1 VKKPQRVFERASR
14 VLLSEG
20 DAGTA
25 QTIFE
30 VRSFA
35 IRFLVIF
42 CLTSFTCGFAAFLLL
57 QAFSAS
63 GSLQTA
69 NLLLLLIASVST
81 GMVLGILLCFL
92 FLACWLAGHADEVRT
107 NGVTAAELSYWIPMI
122 LAAAAA
128 FPSSALGFCYGVGIN
143 MLYAVA
149 HGADWPSMSEM
160 GPPLALNALLS
171 VVLYKLWSSF
181 RERV

>member
-1 VKKPQRVFERASR
+1 M
-14 VLLSEG
+14 LLSEG

-25 QTIFE
+25 RTVFQ

-69 NLLLLLIASVST
+69 NILLLVVSSVST

-92 FLACWLAGHADEVRT
+92 FMACWLAGHADEVKS
-107 NGVTAAELSYWIPMI
+107 NGAVAAELSYWIPMI

-128 FPSSALGFCYGVGIN
+128 FPSSALGFCYGVGLN
-143 MLYAVA
+143 LLYAVY
-149 HGADWPSMSEM
+149 HGAAWPSL
-160 GPPLALNALLS
+160 GDAATPVILNLLLTLL
-171 VVLYKLWSSF
+171 LYKLWSSF
-181 RERV
+181 KERV

>member
-1 VKKPQRVFERASR
+1 MFQ
-14 VLLSEG
+14 
-20 DAGTA
+20 
-25 QTIFE
+25 

-69 NLLLLLIASVST
+69 NILLLVVSSVST

-92 FLACWLAGHADEVRT
+92 FMACWLAGHADEVKS
-107 NGVTAAELSYWIPMI
+107 NGAVAAELSYWIPMI

-128 FPSSALGFCYGVGIN
+128 FPSSALGFCYGVGLN
-143 MLYAVA
+143 LLYAVY
-149 HGADWPSMSEM
+149 HGAAWPSL
-160 GPPLALNALLS
+160 GDAATPVILNLLLTLL
-171 VVLYKLWSSF
+171 LYKLWSSF
-181 RERV
+181 KERV

>member
-1 VKKPQRVFERASR
+1 MFQ
-14 VLLSEG
+14 
-20 DAGTA
+20 
-25 QTIFE
+25 

-69 NLLLLLIASVST
+69 NILLLVVSSVST
-81 GMVLGILLCFL
+81 GVVLGILLCFL
-92 FLACWLAGHADEVRT
+92 FMACWLAGHADEVKS
-107 NGVTAAELSYWIPMI
+107 NGVVAAELSYWIPMI

-128 FPSSALGFCYGVGIN
+128 FPSSALGFCYGVGLN
-143 MLYAVA
+143 LLYSVY
-149 HGADWPSMSEM
+149 HGAEWPTVAEA
-160 GPPLALNALLS
+160 GPPVILNVILS
-171 VVLYKLWSSF
+171 LVLYKLWSSF
-181 RERV
+181 RDRV

>member
-1 VKKPQRVFERASR
+1 MTQRVFDRASR

-25 QTIFE
+25 QTVFQ

-69 NLLLLLIASVST
+69 NILLLVVSSVST
-81 GMVLGILLCFL
+81 GVVLGILLCFL
-92 FLACWLAGHADEVRT
+92 FMACWLAGHADEVKS
-107 NGVTAAELSYWIPMI
+107 NGKVAAELSYWIPMI

-128 FPSSALGFCYGVGIN
+128 FPSSALGFCYGVGLN
-143 MLYAVA
+143 LLYSVY
-149 HGADWPSMSEM
+149 HGAEWPTFAEA
-160 GPPLALNALLS
+160 GPPVILNVILS
-171 VVLYKLWSSF
+171 LVLYKLWSSF
-181 RERV
+181 RDRV

>member
-1 VKKPQRVFERASR
+1 MTQRVFDRASR

-20 DAGTA
+20 DVGTA
-25 QTIFE
+25 QTVFQ

-42 CLTSFTCGFAAFLLL
+42 CATSFTAGFAAFLLL

-69 NLLLLLIASVST
+69 NLLLLVVSSVST
-81 GMVLGILLCFL
+81 GVVLGILLCFL
-92 FLACWLAGHADEVRT
+92 FMACWLAGHAEEVKS
-107 NGVTAAELSYWIPMI
+107 NGSVAAELSYWIPMI

-128 FPSSALGFCYGVGIN
+128 FPSSALGFCYGVGLN
-143 MLYAVA
+143 LVYSVY
-149 HGADWPSMSEM
+149 HGAEWPSFADA
-160 GPPLALNALLS
+160 GPSLILNIILS
-171 VVLYKLWSSF
+171 LVLYKLWSSF
-181 RERV
+181 RDRV

>member
-1 VKKPQRVFERASR
+1 MTQRVFDRASR

-25 QTIFE
+25 RTVFQ

-69 NLLLLLIASVST
+69 NILLLVVSSVST
-81 GMVLGILLCFL
+81 GVVLGILLCFL
-92 FLACWLAGHADEVRT
+92 FMACWLAGHADEVKS
-107 NGVTAAELSYWIPMI
+107 NGVVAAELSYWIPMI

-128 FPSSALGFCYGVGIN
+128 FPSSALGFCYGVGLN
-143 MLYAVA
+143 LLYSVY
-149 HGADWPSMSEM
+149 HGAEWPTVAEA
-160 GPPLALNALLS
+160 GPPVILNVILS
-171 VVLYKLWSSF
+171 LVLYKLWSSF
-181 RERV
+181 RDRV

>member
-1 VKKPQRVFERASR
+1 MTKPQRVFERASM

-25 QTIFE
+25 RTVFE
-30 VRSFA
+30 VRRFA

-63 GSLQTA
+63 GSLRTA

-92 FLACWLAGHADEVRT
+92 FLACWLAGHADETKAGGSTV
-107 NGVTAAELSYWIPMI
+107 GELSYWIPMI

-128 FPSSALGFCYGVGIN
+128 FPSSALGFCYGVGLN
-143 MLYAVA
+143 MLYGVA
-149 HGADWPSMSEM
+149 HGAEWPSASEL
-160 GPPLALNALLS
+160 GPPLVLNFVLT
-171 VVLYKLWSSF
+171 VVLYGLWSSF